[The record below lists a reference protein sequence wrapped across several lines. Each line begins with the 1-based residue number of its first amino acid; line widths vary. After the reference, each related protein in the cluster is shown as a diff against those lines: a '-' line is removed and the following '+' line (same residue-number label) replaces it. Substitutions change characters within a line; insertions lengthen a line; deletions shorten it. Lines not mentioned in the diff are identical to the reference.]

1 MIQISLYDAMWF
13 VLSVAGVVTMVYMIR
28 LFIQIQRSLRKIE
41 KLTDTLDAQ
50 LPEIL
55 SSLKR
60 VAGNVAEITG
70 SGKRQAQSLEGA
82 VDQVSHMLSS
92 VAGVGRRLRK
102 PLDSPLIDLVKNATA
117 IFRAVYAFVSV
128 LTSSSDRDRK

>member
-82 VDQVSHMLSS
+82 VDQVSHMLGN